1 MHDSLLVHVLQSAGY
16 LVSVFDDFLLLEVYL
31 ILHCLLDDE
40 LQVSLLSPLYSNEE
54 LVQLAVDEPTEVFD
68 DVWVI

>member
-1 MHDSLLVHVLQSAGY
+1 MHVLQSAGY